1 MTPFGRPRIF
11 KSPDEVLA
19 VFNEYLAY
27 CKAFTVFSVSN
38 RGDVVEV
45 PKPRVPTLGGFCN
58 WANIDTDSLLN
69 YEKGEGYEDFFGT
82 IKNIKQHILSGKLDA
97 LTNGEGSTT
106 GLIFDLK
113 ANHGLMDKNQTE
125 LNISQI
131 AVSVVPSP
139 SSLASDESQI
149 KD

>member
-1 MTPFGRPRIF
+1 MTPFGRPRVF
-11 KSPDEVLA
+11 AAPSDVLKVYNDYLDYCRSYQVEV
-19 VFNEYLAY
+19 
-27 CKAFTVFSVSN
+27 VSN
-38 RGDVVEV
+38 RGEVVQV
-45 PKPRVPTLGGFCN
+45 GKPRVPTFGGFCN
-58 WANIDTDSLLN
+58 WAGIDYETLHN
-69 YEKGEGYEDFFGT
+69 YETKEGYEDFFGT